1 MNSLRNEINQI
12 ENDLERSYVIQ
23 RSQVKTDKEGWE
35 NAGFSKTTFYNWDA
49 ERRDYLNG
57 LARRLNTEV
66 NISIIMK
73 IQELGMK
80 AVEVKGKGLDSRN
93 ENIRQ
98 RVSTEILEWLIGKPT
113 VRIDQ
118 KTDNTGEIT
127 VTIKR
132 HDD

>member
-1 MNSLRNEINQI
+1 MNSLRNELNKI

-35 NAGFSKTTFYNWDA
+35 NAGFSKTTFYTWDKD
-49 ERRDYLNG
+49 RRDYLNE
-57 LARRLNTEV
+57 LARRLDTEV
-66 NISIIMK
+66 NINIMMK
-73 IQELGMK
+73 MQELGIK
-80 AVEVKGKGLDSRN
+80 AIEVKGKGLDSRN
-93 ENIRQ
+93 EAIRQ

-118 KTDNTGEIT
+118 KTESSGEIT